1 MTELKTSREFQE
13 RFLDGFDRSKLRQE
27 VQKVK
32 PARSS
37 LLSRKYASLV
47 LGATLAIGGLGIPLT
62 ASHMLDH
69 KAGTEPDKRPA
80 PADSQEGQLRQDL
93 QAAAS
98 IAQQVTGGVTAA
110 ASTVTGDVQA
120 AAETA
125 SSSVQLAAET
135 ASSSVQS
142 VAHTADVAGTAL
154 AKTADSAR
162 EAFFKKEVPFGGI
175 IFSEARKNNLPP
187 ELVAAVVNTESKFNA
202 TARSGAGAMGLM
214 QLVPKTGRWMGA
226 RDLMNPAQNVAAG
239 AKYLRYLNDRFD
251 GDQQKMIAAYN
262 AGEGNVRRFHGV
274 PPFRETQNYVSR
286 VNGYQ
291 HDLGDRVASMTVADA
306 SAMAAR

>member
-1 MTELKTSREFQE
+1 MTELKTNRQFQE

-32 PARSS
+32 PSRSS

-69 KAGTEPDKRPA
+69 KTGNEPEKRPA
-80 PADSQEGQLRQDL
+80 PEAAENQNPEAQLTQDL

-98 IAQQVTGGVTAA
+98 IARQVTGGVSAA
-110 ASTVTGDVQA
+110 ASTVTGGVQA
-120 AAETA
+120 AADTA
-125 SSSVQLAAET
+125 SHGVEAVAQT
-135 ASSSVQS
+135 AG
-142 VAHTADVAGTAL
+142 VAGSAISR
-154 AKTADSAR
+154 TADSAK
-162 EAFFKKEVPFGGI
+162 EAFFTREVPFGSI
-175 IFSEARKNNLPP
+175 IFSEARKNNLSP
-187 ELVAAVVNTESKFNA
+187 ELVAAVVHAESKFNA
-202 TARSGAGAMGLM
+202 GARSGAGAIGLM

-226 RDLMNPAQNVAAG
+226 RDLTNPAQNVAAG
-239 AKYLRYLNDRFD
+239 AKYLKYLNDRFD

-262 AGEGNVRRFHGV
+262 AGEGNVRRFNGV

-291 HDLGDRVASMTVADA
+291 HDLGDRVASMTLAD
-306 SAMAAR
+306 SSVIPAR

>member
-13 RFLDGFDRSKLRQE
+13 RFLDGFDRSRLRQE

-32 PARSS
+32 PARPG

-47 LGATLAIGGLGIPLT
+47 LGATLAIGGLGIPVT
-62 ASHMLDH
+62 ASHMLDRT
-69 KAGTEPDKRPA
+69 AGTEPEKRPA
-80 PADSQEGQLRQDL
+80 PADSQEAQLSQDI
-93 QAAAS
+93 QTAAA
-98 IAQQVTGGVTAA
+98 IAEQVTGGVRAA
-110 ASTVTGDVQA
+110 ASTVTGGVKA

-125 SSSVQLAAET
+125 SSSIQA
-135 ASSSVQS
+135 
-142 VAHTADVAGTAL
+142 VAHTADVAGAAL
-154 AKTADSAR
+154 SKTADSAR

-175 IFSEARKNNLPP
+175 IFSEAMKNNLAP
-187 ELVAAVVNTESKFNA
+187 ELVAAVVHAESKFNA
-202 TARSGAGAMGLM
+202 TARSGSGAIGLM

-226 RDLMNPAQNVAAG
+226 RDLTNPAQNVAAG

-262 AGEGNVRRFHGV
+262 AGEGNVRRFNGI
-274 PPFRETQNYVSR
+274 PPFRETQNYVSS

-291 HDLGDRVASMTVADA
+291 HDLGDRVASMTLADA
-306 SAMAAR
+306 R

>member
-1 MTELKTSREFQE
+1 MTDLKTKREFQE

-69 KAGTEPDKRPA
+69 KVGTGPDKRPS
-80 PADSQEGQLRQDL
+80 PANAENQEKQLTQDL
-93 QAAAS
+93 QTAAS
-98 IAQQVTGGVTAA
+98 IAQQVTGGVRAA
-110 ASTVTGDVQA
+110 ASTVTGGVQV

-125 SSSVQLAAET
+125 SISVEA
-135 ASSSVQS
+135 
-142 VAHTADVAGTAL
+142 VAHTAGVAETAISNVAGTAL
-154 AKTADSAR
+154 SHADSVK
-162 EAFFKKEVPFGGI
+162 EAFFKREVPFGSI
-175 IFSEARKNNLPP
+175 IFSEARKNNLSP
-187 ELVAAVVNTESKFNA
+187 ELVAAVVQAESKFNA
-202 TARSGAGAMGLM
+202 GARSGAGAIGLM

-226 RDLMNPAQNVAAG
+226 RDLTNPAQNVAAG

-262 AGEGNVRRFHGV
+262 AGEGSVRRFNGV
-274 PPFRETQNYVSR
+274 PPYRETQNYVSR

-291 HDLGDRVASMTVADA
+291 HDLGDRVASMTIADA
-306 SAMAAR
+306 SAMSAR